1 VIDVFWNEESDEQER
16 FFVPENVLDV
26 VFAVRDCPCLPAEH
40 AYALSQ
46 ALHQALPWMDE
57 EERVGVHPI
66 YGAES
71 GNGWQR
77 PEDPDAP
84 IYLSRRQKMIL
95 RVPQE
100 RVEDVKQLSGQ
111 TLEIDSY
118 SLTVGDEA
126 RTRLLSDLPTL
137 FARNVATEPGLNE
150 DEFLARVA
158 EELREMDIQVK
169 KMMAS
174 IEREIRTP
182 QGPVHTRGLMLADL
196 MPEDSVRLQEEGLG
210 PHRKLG
216 CGLFVPQKG
225 IKAV

>member
-1 VIDVFWNEESDEQER
+1 MFWKEDNEEQNRFVVPDNVIDVI
-16 FFVPENVLDV
+16 
-26 VFAVRDCPCLPAEH
+26 FAVKECRYLPAEH
-40 AYALSQ
+40 AYALSE
-46 ALHQALPWMDE
+46 ALHEALPWLSE
-57 EERVGVHPI
+57 EEAVGVHPI

-84 IYLSRRQKMIL
+84 IYLSRRQKMIV
-95 RVPQE
+95 RIPRE
-100 RVEDVKQLSGQ
+100 RLEDVKKLTGQ
-111 TLEIDSY
+111 TLQISGH
-118 SLTVGDEA
+118 SLTVGEA

-137 FARNVATEPGLNE
+137 FARNVATEQGIDE
-150 DEFLARVA
+150 DSFLARVM
-158 EELREMDIQVK
+158 EELRALDIEVK

-182 QGPVHTRGLMLADL
+182 DGPLHTRGLMLADL
-196 MPEDSVRLQEEGLG
+196 KQEDSVRLQEKGLG

-225 IKAV
+225 IKAVNSG

>member
-1 VIDVFWNEESDEQER
+1 MFWSEESDEQER
-16 FFVPENVLDV
+16 FVVPDTVMEV
-26 VFAVRDCPCLPAEH
+26 VFAVRDCQCLPAEH
-40 AYALSQ
+40 AYALSG
-46 ALHQALPWMDE
+46 ALHEALPWLAE
-57 EERVGVHPI
+57 EERVGIHPI

-84 IYLSRRQKMIL
+84 IYLSRRQKMTL
-95 RVPQE
+95 RVPKE
-100 RVEDVKQLSGQ
+100 RVEDVKDLSGQ

-118 SLTVGDEA
+118 SLTVGEA

-137 FARNVATEPGLNE
+137 FARNVATEPGLGE

-158 EELREMDIQVK
+158 EELRELDIRVK

-174 IEREIRTP
+174 IERDIRTP
-182 QGPVHTRGLMLADL
+182 DGPLHTRGLMLADL
-196 MPEDSVRLQEEGLG
+196 KPEDSVRLQEEGLG